1 MRTLVT
7 QSRSASLTASFS
19 VRLPVSTGRTRAP
32 SSFMR
37 KTLSAWRSTSSVP
50 MYTSHS

>member
-7 QSRSASLTASFS
+7 QSRRASLTASLS
-19 VRLPVSTGRTRAP
+19 VFEPLSTGITRAP

-37 KTLSAWRSTSSVP
+37 KTLSAWRSMSTLP
-50 MYTSHS
+50 M